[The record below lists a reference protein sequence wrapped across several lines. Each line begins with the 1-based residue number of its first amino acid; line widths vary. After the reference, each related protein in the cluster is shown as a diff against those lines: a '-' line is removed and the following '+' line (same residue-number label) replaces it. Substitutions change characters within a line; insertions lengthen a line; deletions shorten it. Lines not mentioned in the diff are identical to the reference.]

1 MEAVASPS
9 PLPEYPT
16 LVGRARA
23 AGGDQG
29 GDQTYGLEEDLGEKG
44 LGSPHRQRVQ
54 HHTFR

>member
-1 MEAVASPS
+1 MVASPS
-9 PLPEYPT
+9 PLPECPT

-23 AGGDQG
+23 AG

-54 HHTFR
+54 HPTFR